1 MNRFLLVLTAFA
13 LAAPS
18 IGCRLCANPYDYCG
32 PTSISG
38 RFQPCDPCARAGS
51 ILAPGSQYVPG
62 EMFPEDKH
70 APTVEE
76 EVKALSADR
85 QHLQPVTDVSFNSP
99 IREPFSREA
108 RRTAS
113 R

>member
-32 PTSISG
+32 PTSIGG
-38 RFQPCDPCARAGS
+38 RFQPCEACARAGS
-51 ILAPGSQYVPG
+51 ILAPGLQYVPG
-62 EMFPEDKH
+62 EMVPDDEH
-70 APTVEE
+70 APTAEE
-76 EVKALSADR
+76 EVKALSADH
-85 QHLQPVTDVSFNSP
+85 QHLPVVTDVSFNGP
-99 IREPFSREA
+99 IRGPFSREA

-113 R
+113 Q

>member
-1 MNRFLLVLTAFA
+1 MHRFLLVLTVFA

-18 IGCRLCANPYDYCG
+18 VGCRLCANPYDYCG
-32 PTSISG
+32 PTSIAG

-62 EMFPEDKH
+62 QMVPDQPH
-70 APTVEE
+70 APTVKE
-76 EVKALSADR
+76 EVNAVSAD
-85 QHLQPVTDVSFNSP
+85 QQLQQPVRDVSLSDP
-99 IREPFSREA
+99 ASKVFSWEA
-108 RRTAS
+108 RQTAS

>member
-1 MNRFLLVLTAFA
+1 MHRFLLVLTAFA

-62 EMFPEDKH
+62 QMVPDEH
-70 APTVEE
+70 APNVEE
-76 EVKALSADR
+76 EVDAVSADFE
-85 QHLQPVTDVSFNSP
+85 HLPPVLDVSSNAAMPETFSWLAQQTP
-99 IREPFSREA
+99 IH
-108 RRTAS
+108 
-113 R
+113 